1 MIEDTLAKIE
11 SAIRKIEAADKG
23 KKAELLRLL
32 GELKREMRSLEGSA
46 DEGAGS
52 VAGFADA
59 AAYEATRRAPS
70 PALTRLALDALAAS
84 AKDFETSHPALTR
97 VVNEICREL
106 ASLGI

>member
-23 KKAELLRLL
+23 KKSELVRLL
-32 GELKREMRSLEGSA
+32 GELKKEVRELEGA
-46 DEGAGS
+46 AQEGAGS

-59 AAYEATRRAPS
+59 AAYEAMRRVPS
-70 PALTRLALDALAAS
+70 PKLTRMALDALTAS
-84 AKDFETSHPALTR
+84 AKEFETSHPALTR
-97 VVNEICREL
+97 VVNELCREL